1 METIEV
7 TARWGEDGQV
17 SPVQFRLKG
26 TIVHV
31 DTIGR
36 RWQDEAGVHA
46 LVKALGGRTF
56 ELIFNPTELK
66 WFLGFQDQSPARV

>member
-26 TIVHV
+26 TPLQVE
-31 DTIGR
+31 TIGR
-36 RWQDEAGVHA
+36 RWQDQAGLHI
-46 LVKALGGRTF
+46 LVQALGGRVY
-56 ELIFNPTELK
+56 ELVFDPAALK
-66 WFLGFQDQSPARV
+66 WSLAFQGQSATVV